1 MTQKKDTKPITDM
14 DDPGEFSDGDSGH
27 IDDDGNAV
35 VDERASDIDDD
46 EPNREA
52 TLAERVLWLRDHV
65 GYVQKDKNVGG
76 KYAAVSHDKITAYLR
91 SKMVQAGIFHWV
103 TCIESTDHETGQ
115 VIDNGRRIM
124 QNRATFEVTFENAF
138 NATDTRTCRV
148 VAHADDYGDKS
159 PGKTLSYATKYALLK
174 ISMIETGEEDED
186 RDADDAGVRVG
197 KIEDDEKMLNDLWAV
212 ADELFGDDAARTL
225 KAMAARRFFV
235 ESYGAIPQDR
245 FDDALRAL
253 RVSHKQLTES
263 KARAGTSD
271 DDGGDHETE

>member
-1 MTQKKDTKPITDM
+1 MTQKKDTKQIADM
-14 DDPGEFSDGDSGH
+14 DDPNGDEFSDDDSGH

-35 VDERASDIDDD
+35 VDEHDDAPD
-46 EPNREA
+46 REA
-52 TLAERVLWLRDHV
+52 TLAQRVLWLRDHV
-65 GYVQKDKNVGG
+65 GYVQKDASVGG
-76 KYAAVSHDKITAYLR
+76 KYKAVSHDKITAYLR
-91 SKMVQAGIFHWV
+91 AKMVQAGIFHWV
-103 TCIESTDHETGQ
+103 TCVESTDHETGQ

-138 NATDTRTCRV
+138 DATDTRTCRV

-186 RDADDAGVRVG
+186 RDADDTGARVG
-197 KIEDDEKMLNDLWAV
+197 VIEDDETLLNDLWAV

-253 RVSHKQLTES
+253 RVSHKQFQES
-263 KARAGTSD
+263 KARAG
-271 DDGGDHETE
+271 DGGDDEPT

>member
-1 MTQKKDTKPITDM
+1 MSQKKDTKPIADM
-14 DDPGEFSDGDSGH
+14 DDSNGDDVNLENIEDFDEENEIDEDAPGRD
-27 IDDDGNAV
+27 
-35 VDERASDIDDD
+35 
-46 EPNREA
+46 A

-65 GYVQKDKNVGG
+65 GYVQKDTSVGT
-76 KYAAVSHDKITAYLR
+76 KYKAVSHDKITAYLR

-138 NATDTRTCRV
+138 DANDTRTCRV

-186 RDADDAGVRVG
+186 RDADDTRARVG
-197 KIEDDEKMLNDLWAV
+197 VIEDDEKMLNDLWAV

-245 FDDALRAL
+245 FYDALRAL
-253 RVSHKQLTES
+253 RVSAKQFAES
-263 KARAGTSD
+263 KARAG
-271 DDGGDHETE
+271 DGGDDESG

>member
-1 MTQKKDTKPITDM
+1 MTKKKDTTPITDM
-14 DDPGEFSDGDSGH
+14 DDPGETEFSDGDSGH

-35 VDERASDIDDD
+35 VDERD
-46 EPNREA
+46 ENELPDREA
-52 TLAERVLWLRDHV
+52 TLAERILWLRDHV
-65 GYVQKDKNVGG
+65 GYVQKDKDVGS
-76 KYAAVSHDKITAYLR
+76 KYKAVSHDKITGYLR

-103 TCIESTDHETGQ
+103 TCVESTDHETGQ

-124 QNRATFEVTFENAF
+124 QNRATFEVTFESAF
-138 NATDTRTCRV
+138 NAEDKRTCRV

-174 ISMIETGEEDED
+174 ISMIETGEEDEE
-186 RDADDAGVRVG
+186 RTADDAGARVG
-197 KIEDDEKMLNDLWAV
+197 VIVDDEKLLNDLWAV

-235 ESYGAIPQDR
+235 DSYGEIPQDR
-245 FDDALRAL
+245 FEDALRAL

-263 KARAGTSD
+263 KARAAE
-271 DDGGDHETE
+271 GGDDETG

>member
-1 MTQKKDTKPITDM
+1 MTQKKDTKKITDM
-14 DDPGEFSDGDSGH
+14 DDPNGGDTEET
-27 IDDDGNAV
+27 IEDFDEQTDDDDAP
-35 VDERASDIDDD
+35 D
-46 EPNREA
+46 REA

-65 GYVQKDKNVGG
+65 GYVQKDKSVGG

-103 TCIESTDHETGQ
+103 TCVESTDHETGQ

-138 NATDTRTCRV
+138 NADDKRTCRV

-174 ISMIETGEEDED
+174 ISMIETGEEDEE
-186 RDADDAGVRVG
+186 RTADDAGARVG
-197 KIEDDEKMLNDLWAV
+197 KIEDDETMLNDLWAV

-253 RVSHKQLTES
+253 RVSHKQLQES
-263 KARAGTSD
+263 KARAGTD
-271 DDGGDHETE
+271 DEGETA

>member
-1 MTQKKDTKPITDM
+1 MNTKDTKAITDM
-14 DDPGEFSDGDSGH
+14 DDPGEEFSDGDSVH

-35 VDERASDIDDD
+35 ADEHDD
-46 EPNREA
+46 EPDREA
-52 TLAERVLWLRDHV
+52 TLAQRVLWLRDHV
-65 GYVQKDKNVGG
+65 GYVQKDSNVGG
-76 KYAAVSHDKITAYLR
+76 KYKAVSHDKITAYLR

-138 NATDTRTCRV
+138 DASDTRTCRV

-186 RDADDAGVRVG
+186 RDADDAGARVG
-197 KIEDDEKMLNDLWAV
+197 IIEDDEKMLNDLWAV
-212 ADELFGDDAARTL
+212 ADELFGDDAARSLSNHTV
-225 KAMAARRFFV
+225 RFRK
-235 ESYGAIPQDR
+235 I
-245 FDDALRAL
+245 
-253 RVSHKQLTES
+253 VSTMPCVHCVS
-263 KARAGTSD
+263 VTSS
-271 DDGGDHETE
+271 